1 MSERYARQSVLPQV
15 GAAGQARLAAARV
28 LVAGAGGLGC
38 AVLEY
43 LCAAGVGRIEVL
55 DPDRVELS
63 NLHRQPLYRMSDVGA
78 PKAAVAAASLAAL
91 NPEVSIRGVAE
102 RLTPL
107 NAAEWCARADVVVD
121 AADSLAL
128 TYILSDE
135 CHRRRTALI
144 SASVL
149 GLAGYAGV
157 FCAGAPSYRA
167 VFPHMPPT
175 AGSCAVHGVLG
186 SAVGVLG
193 TLQAHLT
200 LAYLLQLT
208 PPVLGRLVSVDLATL
223 RFGGFDFS
231 TASEPAE
238 GIVSRF
244 VTQYLP
250 DLNQFFA
257 QARAHLKPGG
267 FLALEDIDDGYLIE
281 HPAPPEAWQN
291 AVQAFQRYQAG
302 PGGDRFVGR
311 KLAHAGV
318 QNGFELA
325 SVVLNPSVFAGEMNA
340 QDLSVQFDIDRI
352 NRALPEMIRQGLITE
367 SDWYRAQQEYRS
379 SFPKFTF
386 VSSST
391 IRLLFRRP

>member
-223 RFGGFDFS
+223 RFGGFDFA

-238 GIVSRF
+238 PQLHFIAPGQVRPSDVVIDLRSLEEAPVSAI
-244 VTQYLP
+244 
-250 DLNQFFA
+250 A
-257 QARAHLKPGG
+257 QARRLSVD
-267 FLALEDIDDGYLIE
+267 ALGAQTLPDGERVVLCCRSGIR
-281 HPAPPEAWQN
+281 AWQ
-291 AVQAFQRYQAG
+291 AG
-302 PGGDRFVGR
+302 RML
-311 KLAHAGV
+311 LARETREIVLVALGV
-318 QNGFELA
+318 
-325 SVVLNPSVFAGEMNA
+325 
-340 QDLSVQFDIDRI
+340 
-352 NRALPEMIRQGLITE
+352 
-367 SDWYRAQQEYRS
+367 
-379 SFPKFTF
+379 
-386 VSSST
+386 
-391 IRLLFRRP
+391 